1 MPPSTH
7 DGAEPSSTPSTPKA
21 PAPNA
26 SPDQVPSVVEAPRMA
41 TTTFPNWDAF
51 SAYLDEYQRQTF
63 QLYIC
68 KSSTSVATRNRR
80 LAASKDTHSE
90 STANTSNSRHAIPT
104 EIGFYAK
111 TMICTHGGKPRS
123 RSRGLRPRQQFRP
136 MQCPARMNVLAQKRL
151 QRDCSQVSEWQVVVT
166 QHTPIHNHPL
176 DAETFKT
183 YPRNRRVQDPVVLEA
198 VNALRKAGVK
208 QREIRKYITEKE
220 PAKRVT
226 RSDVNNLLT
235 KLKTD
240 DSFATAP
247 QQAASTRIEDQSGS
261 TSAATASNEQEQL
274 ATDVTRSQELGTE
287 GVRLP
292 SQPIAAG
299 FTLRKSSGVNREVVG
314 AEQWTRH
321 GGNQANSLHSLR
333 NTSEVS
339 SGSFKLRVRRL
350 EEQNLALYTQN
361 TKLHEQNQLY
371 IAELNKAHKKAREA
385 EAKVLTLQ
393 KSQTSLAEGVSALS
407 EEVARLRKEDERWK
421 KSLAQQ
427 QSPPVVQSDSE
438 SQGSDVTGSHDV
450 DGRSGRR
457 KISTRQA
464 PKRAMNSSDAAG
476 TFTSEPARP
485 PKRAARDSSAV
496 R

>member
-7 DGAEPSSTPSTPKA
+7 DGAEPSSTPPTPKA

-90 STANTSNSRHAIPT
+90 STANMSNSRHAIPT

-183 YPRNRRVQDPVVLEA
+183 YPRNRRVQDPMVLEA

-393 KSQTSLAEGVSALS
+393 KSQTALAERGECFVTGGGPV
-407 EEVARLRKEDERWK
+407 EKRRRKVEVA
-421 KSLAQQ
+421 
-427 QSPPVVQSDSE
+427 
-438 SQGSDVTGSHDV
+438 GSAAIAS
-450 DGRSGRR
+450 RR
-457 KISTRQA
+457 TK
-464 PKRAMNSSDAAG
+464 
-476 TFTSEPARP
+476 
-485 PKRAARDSSAV
+485 
-496 R
+496 